1 MHLTNWFAYQC
12 DISTAL
18 TSHIGPREVMSHSEP
33 QTTNMHNIN
42 IMPMWHFCH
51 CSPSHIYCTMYLFW
65 EYKQWNKQNN
75 DNVDRYLTHTHTYSC
90 THGQRHTHTHTQ
102 AVVSLHFHLFMWVST
117 PISPLWS
124 AVQTGTHAHS
134 PHRMYVHLSCC
145 YHRVGRSLTFCWCE
159 D

>member
-18 TSHIGPREVMSHSEP
+18 TSHIGRREVMSHSEP

-75 DNVDRYLTHTHTYSC
+75 DNVDRYLTHTNTHRCPCMHTRR
-90 THGQRHTHTHTQ
+90 THTHAHTHTHTHTHTHMHTHTQNRERHTRAQTDYSIPKLHQ
-102 AVVSLHFHLFMWVST
+102 A
-117 PISPLWS
+117 PIKMMPTNPWL
-124 AVQTGTHAHS
+124 
-134 PHRMYVHLSCC
+134 
-145 YHRVGRSLTFCWCE
+145 
-159 D
+159 